1 MNKENLFKNLPDAW
15 REEIFE
21 TILEGN
27 DLKIE
32 RIISEGQS
40 TPASQWYDQEWDEWV
55 ALLLGSAGIL
65 FEGDDTP
72 ITLRPG
78 DYLFIPAHT
87 RHSVA
92 WTDGKEKTVWLAIH
106 MKKVKS

>member
-1 MNKENLFKNLPDAW
+1 MNKENLFKNLPDTC

-21 TILEGN
+21 TILENN

-40 TPASQWYDQEWDEWV
+40 TPTNQWLDQEWDEWV
-55 ALLLGSAGIL
+55 VLLLGSTGIL
-65 FEGDDTP
+65 FEGDNAP
-72 ITLRPG
+72 ITMKPG

-87 RHSVA
+87 KHRVE
-92 WTDGKEKTVWLAIH
+92 WTDGKEKTIWLAIH
-106 MKKVKS
+106 MKKSEK